1 MKEVVKEQPSSLS
14 GGTLKEYLLR
24 LIYMRHLH
32 VEFVCKY
39 RRAYRVCILSGAG
52 TRSRGSSGWSLCTTT
67 DSTGFWRMRWGSVS
81 LSLSLSLSLSFSLS
95 ILIRTLTFTLTLTHA
110 RAGKTIQAIA
120 VLCHVMEKRDNTGP
134 FLIVVPNSTL
144 PNWANE
150 FEQWA
155 PHMERVIYKVS
166 SVQNL
171 ERQRQ
176 RDRHIQRDSATARQR
191 DRATARQRDR
201 ETERQRD
208 RRTETQ
214 TKLTGFPCTGFQ
226 GRTES
231 HPRGAAGRPHL
242 QRARDDVPP
251 PYSIYGEFVYVEF
264 VGECLRTH

>member
-1 MKEVVKEQPSSLS
+1 MYIVRCRYQVKGLEWLVSLYNN
-14 GGTLKEYLLR
+14 GLNG
-24 LIYMRHLH
+24 
-32 VEFVCKY
+32 
-39 RRAYRVCILSGAG
+39 ILADEMGLG
-52 TRSRGSSGWSLCTTT
+52 
-67 DSTGFWRMRWGSVS
+67 
-81 LSLSLSLSLSFSLS
+81 LSLSLSVSLSSPLPPPALCLFLSLSFFLSL
-95 ILIRTLTFTLTLTHA
+95 LIRTLTFTLTLTHA

-191 DRATARQRDR
+191 DSATARQSDRATARQRDR

-208 RRTETQ
+208 RETERQ
-214 TKLTGFPCTGFQ
+214 TDRDPNQANRLSLHRVP
-226 GRTES
+226 
-231 HPRGAAGRPHL
+231 RPHGKPSE
-242 QRARDDVPP
+242 RCGWPP
-251 PYSIYGEFVYVEF
+251 APST
-264 VGECLRTH
+264 CS